1 MSAIPLAL
9 PKTMLPS
16 PEGALSAG
24 VTSQWVKILPNN
36 ISSIVSD
43 EVSVPTAVSTFQKVT
58 IGSQPIQFELPTGG
72 PNQFLDVAKSTVSFR
87 VNYQVSTASSAN
99 YSNIDC
105 YLQSS
110 AHSYFERIQTYVAGQ
125 AVDDVT
131 GLNLAMGEE
140 TVYSFNSAER
150 DVNWHLG
157 LLAENSGTSSQ
168 NKVQGHYIDSVI
180 TGSSATSIPAS
191 SEIYSYEIPLMSSL
205 FGPKNKSMVPL
216 GKVGKSQIVLTTP
229 QLAPLTMFAK
239 SDSNGTG
246 AGAKFK
252 MTIDQFA
259 INWFVVTLD
268 DRSSSLLG
276 GALNGE
282 FYAHSITHRVGFGTI
297 NASTS
302 GQTSVQIPVRVKS
315 ARSLSTRFS
324 ENSQSVAGSLNGIY
338 DSKCPLASSINYF
351 IASKQRIPP
360 NPLNLTTE
368 IARAYSHAIDAG
380 FVDDYETYKQRSG
393 LAPNSYCT
401 YVTTGTAVA
410 DADKYDARF
419 ITAGSST
426 AGDNLS
432 CFSFAEDLRV
442 TSTSS
447 NYLCGQD
454 LTVSNSFLELSL
466 AKSNTNALNV
476 AFIAHADI
484 LYMFK
489 GDGTVSFSV

>member
-1 MSAIPLAL
+1 MSIPLAL

-36 ISSIVSD
+36 ISQIVSD

-87 VNYQVSTASSAN
+87 VTYQVSTASTAN
-99 YSNIDC
+99 YSNVDC

-110 AHSYFERIQTYVAGQ
+110 AHSFFERIQTYVAGQ
-125 AVDDVT
+125 TVDDVT
-131 GLNLAMGEE
+131 SLNLAMGEE
-140 TVYSFNSAER
+140 IVYSYNSAER

-157 LLAENSGTSSQ
+157 LLAENSGTASQ
-168 NKVQGHYIDSVI
+168 NKVQGHFIESVL
-180 TGSSATSIPAS
+180 TGSAAS
-191 SEIYSYEIPLMSSL
+191 MPTASEIYSYEIPLMSSL
-205 FGPKNKSMVPL
+205 FGPKSKSMVPL
-216 GKVGKSQIVLTTP
+216 GKLGKSQIVLTTP
-229 QLAPLTMFAK
+229 QLAPITLFATAT
-239 SDSNGTG
+239 SNGTG
-246 AGAKFK
+246 AGAKFRVT
-252 MTIDQFA
+252 MDQFS
-259 INWFVVTLD
+259 INWFIINLD
-268 DRSSSLLG
+268 DKSAGLLG
-276 GALNGE
+276 GMGGE
-282 FYAHSITHRVGFGTI
+282 FYTHSITHRVGFGTI
-297 NASTS
+297 NASTT
-302 GQTSVQIPVRVKS
+302 GQTSVQVPVRVKS

-324 ENSQSVAGSLNGIY
+324 ENTQSVAGSLNGIY

-368 IARAYSHAIDAG
+368 IARAYSHAIDSG
-380 FVDDYETYKQRSG
+380 FVDDYESYKQRSG

-419 ITAGSST
+419 MTAGSST
-426 AGDNLS
+426 VADNLS

-442 TSTSS
+442 TSHSS

-454 LTVSNSFLELSL
+454 LTTSNSFLELSL

-476 AFIAHADI
+476 AFIARADI
-484 LYMFK
+484 LFMFK